1 MRNSALWMILHKM
14 RTPFLVIIIS
24 YTISIT
30 GLLLIEGMDANGNA
44 YQMTIFD
51 AFYFVTYTATTIGFG
66 ETPFEFTY
74 AQRLWVSAMIYLSV
88 ISWFY
93 AVGTLVSLLQDK
105 LFLSQIAQNKFKRQV
120 NNIKESFV
128 IILGYNY
135 TTSEIIKII
144 NDSDIRVVVVESDQ
158 QRVDSLMLENFTPN
172 VPALKANSYDAHTLE
187 LAGIKSKYCK
197 SVVTLYKTDELN
209 LRVALASKMLNPNIT
224 VAAKSTTPNHTENLK
239 DLGVEIVE
247 NPFKIIASHI
257 NHALNEQ
264 NLLKIERWIYQI
276 GLLSDS
282 LPTLPHGK
290 YIVSGFG
297 RMGKEINKVFEKNN
311 IDCQFIEIDSNKD
324 DKKIDKNINII
335 YGDSDDKDILTKA
348 NVQDS
353 VAIIAGTNDD
363 TVNISILKTAKKL
376 NPNIITIARENNIED
391 FSIFENAKIDHIF
404 MPSKILINK
413 TTNALIKP
421 SADKFIKHLTKK
433 DEAWGQSLVKRLIN
447 TIDENPKLHVLH
459 LTKDTAP
466 AILEEI
472 EENNDSMKLEIL
484 KRSLSN
490 RKISNNIV
498 PLMIYNSKDKKELL
512 LPSWD
517 EFLREDDKILFA
529 CDSYAIDEI
538 EYIAENYYELHYVLT
553 GEEKSK
559 FKLKDKG
566 I

>member
-1 MRNSALWMILHKM
+1 
-14 RTPFLVIIIS
+14 
-24 YTISIT
+24 
-30 GLLLIEGMDANGNA
+30 
-44 YQMTIFD
+44 
-51 AFYFVTYTATTIGFG
+51 
-66 ETPFEFTY
+66 
-74 AQRLWVSAMIYLSV
+74 
-88 ISWFY
+88 
-93 AVGTLVSLLQDK
+93 
-105 LFLSQIAQNKFKRQV
+105 
-120 NNIKESFV
+120 
-128 IILGYNY
+128 
-135 TTSEIIKII
+135 
-144 NDSDIRVVVVESDQ
+144 
-158 QRVDSLMLENFTPN
+158 
-172 VPALKANSYDAHTLE
+172 
-187 LAGIKSKYCK
+187 
-197 SVVTLYKTDELN
+197 
-209 LRVALASKMLNPNIT
+209 
-224 VAAKSTTPNHTENLK
+224 
-239 DLGVEIVE
+239 
-247 NPFKIIASHI
+247 
-257 NHALNEQ
+257 
-264 NLLKIERWIYQI
+264 
-276 GLLSDS
+276 
-282 LPTLPHGK
+282 
-290 YIVSGFG
+290 
-297 RMGKEINKVFEKNN
+297 
-311 IDCQFIEIDSNKD
+311 
-324 DKKIDKNINII
+324 
-335 YGDSDDKDILTKA
+335 
-348 NVQDS
+348 
-353 VAIIAGTNDD
+353 
-363 TVNISILKTAKKL
+363 
-376 NPNIITIARENNIED
+376 
-391 FSIFENAKIDHIF
+391 